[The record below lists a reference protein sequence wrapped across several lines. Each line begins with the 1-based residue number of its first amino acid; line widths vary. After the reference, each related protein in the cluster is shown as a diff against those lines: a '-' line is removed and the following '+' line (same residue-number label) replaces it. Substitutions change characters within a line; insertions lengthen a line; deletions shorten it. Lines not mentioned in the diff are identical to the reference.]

1 MEVLDLG
8 DVSVDVIKK
17 DIKNIH
23 LSVYPPTG
31 RVRISAPQRLSTA
44 SIRAFAIGKLG
55 WIRQHQQKIQAQ
67 PREAPREYL
76 DRESHY
82 VWGKRHMLLLEEA
95 DIPPEIMVKHN
106 KLVMRVRPG
115 TGPEKREAL
124 LDAWYREQVKAAV
137 PVLVRKWERVLGVE
151 VARTHVQRMKTKWGG
166 CSPARRTLRLN
177 SELAKKPPHC
187 LEYIVVHELVHLLD
201 HTHGERFIALMD
213 QHLPTWRERR
223 RALNTLPVRYE
234 KWRR

>member
-67 PREAPREYL
+67 PREAPREYPTAPHPSSTAA
-76 DRESHY
+76 RS
-82 VWGKRHMLLLEEA
+82 RH
-95 DIPPEIMVKHN
+95 PE
-106 KLVMRVRPG
+106 
-115 TGPEKREAL
+115 
-124 LDAWYREQVKAAV
+124 
-137 PVLVRKWERVLGVE
+137 VLPSVQLG
-151 VARTHVQRMKTKWGG
+151 
-166 CSPARRTLRLN
+166 
-177 SELAKKPPHC
+177 
-187 LEYIVVHELVHLLD
+187 
-201 HTHGERFIALMD
+201 
-213 QHLPTWRERR
+213 
-223 RALNTLPVRYE
+223 
-234 KWRR
+234 

>member
-31 RVRISAPQRLSTA
+31 RVRISAPLRLSTA

-55 WIRQHQQKIQAQ
+55 WIRQHQKKVRAQ
-67 PREAPREYL
+67 PREKPREYL

-82 VWGKRHMLLLEEA
+82 VWGKRYMMRLETVDDA
-95 DIPPEIMVKHN
+95 PEVLVKHN

-115 TGPEKREAL
+115 TSAERKEAL
-124 LDAWYREQVKAAV
+124 LDGWYRAQVKTAV
-137 PVLVRKWERVLGVE
+137 PALVKKWERVLGVE
-151 VARTHVQRMKTKWGG
+151 VARIYVQRMKTKWGG
-166 CSPARRTLRLN
+166 CNPATRTLRLN
-177 SELAKKPPHC
+177 SELAKKPLDS
-187 LEYIVVHELVHLLD
+187 LEYIVVHELMHLLEP
-201 HTHGERFIALMD
+201 THNARFMALMD
-213 QHLPTWRERR
+213 LHIPQWKHHRD
-223 RALNTLPVRYE
+223 ALNALPLRAE
-234 KWRR
+234 RG